1 MSGSHHAPEPP
12 RDSRYPKPDEG
23 PGPDLTAGLEGLAAR
38 DQGHYSGGVTAYDC
52 RTATERERA
61 ELDVLR
67 LEYETLREANAYQSR
82 RMTTL
87 EATVAAL
94 EDVVSQHVLACNIKS
109 IVLRM
114 EDDGR

>member
-12 RDSRYPKPDEG
+12 RDSR
-23 PGPDLTAGLEGLAAR
+23 
-38 DQGHYSGGVTAYDC
+38 YDC